1 MNNNFISAR
10 QAFGICN
17 NEETLVT
24 LVNLRG
30 RWEEEKDYED
40 FNDYV
45 EVMRN
50 LRFIKLTNCP
60 VIGGTKRPFGVKL
73 QCGDGVLHMFVKT
86 VGNTY
91 QLAAKII

>member
-1 MNNNFISAR
+1 MNTNLISAK
-10 QAFGICN
+10 QAFDICN

-24 LVNLRG
+24 LINLRE

-45 EVMRN
+45 ECMKNCR
-50 LRFIKLTNCP
+50 LIKLTNCP

-73 QCGDGVLHMFVKT
+73 QCGDGVLHMFVKI

-91 QLAAKII
+91 QFAAKRI